1 MTFPICPAVEMRL
14 TKVQMGPAPVTYA
27 SPAVIGALLI

>member
-14 TKVQMGPAPVTYA
+14 TKVQMGPAPVMT
-27 SPAVIGALLI
+27 SPAVIGAL